1 DSLQRQTALAA
12 DPPAA
17 GPPATQRGHVGLD
30 PGFINE
36 LQPCADRGWTA
47 SAASAAAGGRCQ
59 RVPARERTVFFLNR
73 SPSRRRNRHT
83 VSCETFTPR
92 AANSSFSWWSVS
104 CGVWL
109 IRSTM
114 NPRCGSS
121 TNLRYLPILAGAT
134 EPLAR

>member
-36 LQPCADRGWTA
+36 HQPCAGRGWTA

-59 RVPARERTVFFLNR
+59 RVPARERTVFFFEPEPFAAQKPPHRVVRDLHPAR
-73 SPSRRRNRHT
+73 RQLILQLVECELWCLVDPLDDECPVWLPHKFAVPAHLRRRN
-83 VSCETFTPR
+83 
-92 AANSSFSWWSVS
+92 
-104 CGVWL
+104 
-109 IRSTM
+109 
-114 NPRCGSS
+114 
-121 TNLRYLPILAGAT
+121 
-134 EPLAR
+134 